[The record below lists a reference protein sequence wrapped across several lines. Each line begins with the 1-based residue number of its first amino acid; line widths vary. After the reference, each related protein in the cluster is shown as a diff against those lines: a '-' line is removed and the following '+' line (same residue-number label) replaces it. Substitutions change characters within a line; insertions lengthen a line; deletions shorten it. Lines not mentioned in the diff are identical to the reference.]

1 MRREKGFTLIELMI
15 AVGLTGLLLSMAVP
29 ALDIFVANARQTG
42 AINDF
47 VSSIH
52 KARSTA
58 ITTNAR
64 VTICP
69 SAGGA
74 NCEAV
79 GWNQGWIAFSDPNSD
94 RSVNP
99 GETIIDVSGEVEG
112 LAIQSAEF
120 ATFLMYRPNGRVMNA
135 ALNGSSGAFSVC
147 DKRGP
152 SHAKVMQIDLSGRPR
167 LDTVYADGT
176 APACF

>member
-1 MRREKGFTLIELMI
+1 MRQENGFSLIELMI

-52 KARSTA
+52 QARSTA
-58 ITTNAR
+58 VTTNAR

-69 SAGGA
+69 SAGGN

-79 GWNQGWIAFSDPNSD
+79 GWNNGWIVFSDPDSD
-94 RSVNP
+94 RNVDI
-99 GETIIDVSGEVEG
+99 GERILAASGPVDG
-112 LAIQSAEF
+112 LTIQSAEF

-135 ALNGSSGAFSVC
+135 SLNGSSGAFTVC
-147 DKRGP
+147 DSRGADY
-152 SHAKVMQIDLSGRPR
+152 AKVMILDLSGRPR
-167 LDTVYADGT
+167 LSKAMADGS
-176 APACF
+176 APSCS